1 MKAFNNLTT
10 QEKFM
15 NMAKLGT
22 VSTGGKHFH
31 GSLKSNKFNKLGV
44 TPYTLC
50 EVKNKSN
57 RNINRL
63 SYEFY
68 VTQH

>member
-1 MKAFNNLTT
+1 MVNKNTLTT

-31 GSLKSNKFNKLGV
+31 GSLKSNKFNNLGV

-50 EVKNKSN
+50 EV
-57 RNINRL
+57 INTL
-63 SYEFY
+63 C
-68 VTQH
+68 

>member
-1 MKAFNNLTT
+1 
-10 QEKFM
+10 M

-31 GSLKSNKFNKLGV
+31 SSLKSNKFNVLGV

-50 EVKNKSN
+50 EV
-57 RNINRL
+57 
-63 SYEFY
+63 YY
-68 VTQH
+68 VIQNPTCSVNQALKVRILLVLLKK